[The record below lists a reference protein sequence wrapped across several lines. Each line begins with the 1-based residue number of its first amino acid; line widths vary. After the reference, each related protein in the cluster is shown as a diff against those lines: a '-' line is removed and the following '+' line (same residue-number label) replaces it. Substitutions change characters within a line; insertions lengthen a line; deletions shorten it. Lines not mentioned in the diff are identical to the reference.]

1 VRGERCE
8 EREKAE
14 IRGMVYDDA
23 LALDLAHTLVS
34 HHLPSTSHLIRL

>member
-1 VRGERCE
+1 VRGVKK
-8 EREKAE
+8 EKKHE